1 MKPGE
6 KKIVFIVFKQ
16 TIKKIFLAK
25 TRICIFHN
33 FAGFAFFMISR
44 QALRW
49 NMMIKSRIK
58 LKPGKTGRLNYD
70 ELNDFN

>member
-6 KKIVFIVFKQ
+6 KFCFYRLQ
-16 TIKKIFLAK
+16 TNHKKIFLAK

-33 FAGFAFFMISR
+33 FAEFAFFMISR

-70 ELNDFN
+70 ELNDSN